1 MIYPSLSIPV
11 VRPAAATPA
20 PDEKLRALAADLE
33 AGFLSEMLGYAGLGK
48 TSTSFGGGAG
58 EVQFASFLRQEQAE
72 AMVDAGGIRAGREP
86 VRRPE
91 GGAGM
96 NGPEEEISARLDEIR
111 NLLRQGRLAELAP
124 VTDALERAIA
134 AADPIAPEGLRRLG
148 DTARRTATA
157 LAAAA
162 RGVRA
167 AHRRLAEIRAIGEGF
182 VSYDAAGRRD
192 DPPAQAGRLTR
203 RV

>member
-1 MIYPSLSIPV
+1 MS
-11 VRPAAATPA
+11 
-20 PDEKLRALAADLE
+20 
-33 AGFLSEMLGYAGLGK
+33 
-48 TSTSFGGGAG
+48 
-58 EVQFASFLRQEQAE
+58 
-72 AMVDAGGIRAGREP
+72 
-86 VRRPE
+86 
-91 GGAGM
+91 
-96 NGPEEEISARLDEIR
+96 GPEAEISARLDEIR
-111 NLLRQGRLAELAP
+111 NLLRQGRLTELAP

-192 DPPAQAGRLTR
+192 DTSAQAGRLTR